1 MPLLLNEAVE
11 AAFGAA
17 IGHRYGEPPLMD
29 WAASMSEGTAPT
41 RIERA
46 TVPGRTRAPAPA
58 LVIVS
63 VLFVVIIG
71 LSVWYLSRTEPLVI
85 QGEVQSRTFDMA
97 ARVDGRV
104 GAITVARSQDVK
116 QGAPLIRIDNPEL
129 IAKERESEAA
139 LGVADAELARV
150 RAGFRAE
157 TIAVRKAEVDRA
169 TADLTLAQKTFD
181 RTRQL
186 VASHDSPQAQYDK
199 DNASLTLAER
209 SLDQARFAYNE
220 AVAGYT
226 HEDLGIA
233 LAKVETAKADVETQK
248 ALVGQ
253 MVVVAPADS
262 QVFRI
267 PVEEGEVVLPGIPLI
282 TLVDLNDMWVQFD
295 LREDLLRDLKVGS
308 TIDVRVPAL
317 GDRVVPLVVRVI
329 GAKGE
334 YTGWRATRSS
344 GEFDLRTFEVRAYP
358 AQPVP
363 GLRPGMS
370 VYTDW
375 SERRP

>member
-1 MPLLLNEAVE
+1 
-11 AAFGAA
+11 
-17 IGHRYGEPPLMD
+17 
-29 WAASMSEGTAPT
+29 MSEETAGTPSMPPSTPT
-41 RIERA
+41 SS
-46 TVPGRTRAPAPA
+46 RAPAPA
-58 LVIVS
+58 VVIVA
-63 VLFVVIIG
+63 VLFVAMIG
-71 LSVWYLSRTEPLVI
+71 LSIWYLSRTEPLVI

-104 GAITVARSQDVK
+104 ADIAVVRSQNVK

-129 IAKERESEAA
+129 LAKERESEAA
-139 LGVADAELARV
+139 LRVAEAELARV

-169 TADLTLAQKTFD
+169 NADLVLAQKTFD

-186 VASHDSPQAQYDK
+186 VASHDSPQSQYDK
-199 DNASLTLAER
+199 DAAALTLAER
-209 SLDQARFAYNE
+209 TLDQAHFSYNE
-220 AVAGYT
+220 AVSGFT
-226 HEDLGIA
+226 REDLGIA
-233 LAKVETAKADVETQK
+233 LAKIETATADVQTLK
-248 ALVGQ
+248 SLVDQ
-253 MVVVAPADS
+253 MVVIAPADS

-267 PVEEGEVVLPGIPLI
+267 PIEDGEVVLPGVPLI

-317 GDRVVPLVVRVI
+317 GDRVMPLVVRVI

-344 GEFDLRTFEVRAYP
+344 GDFDLRTFQVRAYP
-358 AQPVP
+358 AQPVE

-370 VYTDW
+370 VYADW
-375 SERRP
+375 SQRRP